1 MNKWLKNISSS
12 LAGKLMAM
20 LFLTLLDIFAARLL
34 AVEEYAEWVYF
45 FSILTMMFYVGWF
58 GINVSTKV
66 FISKSI
72 DERDRVNCLKASIL
86 LRLVASIIIAIIIEI
101 VMPVVS
107 IYLGYPDKYPD
118 LKWLLQFSA
127 ILVFL
132 NSFTELFKEIN
143 IGTNKFKNLFVV
155 IVTEYIGYFLFSVA
169 ALYLSKNVKGIAV
182 GYAISGILVGV
193 IAFCM
198 LYGEHNKYF
207 DLIDDSYKTKIL
219 PILKYAVPI
228 ALISFS
234 GMVLVEMD
242 TFMLGM
248 LGTKEDV
255 AVYSIAKN
263 LSTKAS
269 HINNAITIGVMTSFS
284 VIDYKNVFEKKKKF
298 QKASL
303 MNIGATIFVAA
314 MFLIFA
320 RIAISILYGETYIK
334 ASIILRLLVVYYALY
349 GISNFYSTF
358 LDFRNKAGIRSV
370 CYLIAAVVNLML
382 DFLWIPRYGAYGAVL
397 ATELSLLPYTIF
409 VIIITMRVWRKLE
422 KNP

>member
-1 MNKWLKNISSS
+1 LNKWLKNISSS